1 MARKKANNDPLQRKC
16 ENEAREIV
24 LNWYKNHN
32 LLMDPETI
40 FVVWF
45 AYLPSGFKCMLSTDI
60 YSNNF
65 FEVTMNKITGEI
77 QCACYTRFEYMVKP
91 ASHDRKSADIS

>member
-1 MARKKANNDPLQRKC
+1 MARKKADYDPRQRKC

-24 LNWYKNHN
+24 LEWYKNRN
-32 LLMDPETI
+32 LLMDPKTI

-60 YSNNF
+60 YKNNF
-65 FEVTMNKITGEI
+65 FEVTVNKITGET
-77 QCACYTRFEYMVKP
+77 QCACYERFEYMVKP
-91 ASHDRKSADIS
+91 ADHGWKSADIS